1 MRSAG
6 RLVVLILGAALV
18 VAGCGGELTTREKG
32 TFGGA
37 ALGAATGAI
46 VGAAVGSPGTGAA
59 IGAGVGAI
67 SGTLVGGAMQEQ
79 ERKAEAQPPQASA
92 PPPPASAG
100 APPQF
105 AVVPGTPVYY
115 APTLPQN
122 YFFYGGQYYLFQEE
136 TWYSARGTTGGWI
149 VIALEAVPQPIL
161 RVPVEY
167 YKRPPGHWKRGGPP
181 PWAPAWGYR
190 RKGGD
195 G

>member
-1 MRSAG
+1 MRPAAKH
-6 RLVVLILGAALV
+6 VVLILGAAVV

-37 ALGAATGAI
+37 AIGAASGAL
-46 VGAAVGSPGTGAA
+46 VGAAVGAPGTGAL
-59 IGAGVGAI
+59 IGAGVGALG
-67 SGTLVGGAMQEQ
+67 GTLVGGAMQEQ
-79 ERKAEAQPPQASA
+79 ERKAEAQPPQAYA
-92 PPPPASAG
+92 PPPPANAG

-105 AVVPGTPVYY
+105 APVPGIPVYY

-122 YFFYGGQYYLFQEE
+122 YFFYSGQYYLFQADI
-136 TWYSARGTTGGWI
+136 WYSARSTTGGWTM
-149 VIALEAVPQPIL
+149 IALEAVPQPIL

-167 YKRPPGHWKRGGPP
+167 YKSPPGHWKKGGPP

-190 RKGGD
+190 RKGEG